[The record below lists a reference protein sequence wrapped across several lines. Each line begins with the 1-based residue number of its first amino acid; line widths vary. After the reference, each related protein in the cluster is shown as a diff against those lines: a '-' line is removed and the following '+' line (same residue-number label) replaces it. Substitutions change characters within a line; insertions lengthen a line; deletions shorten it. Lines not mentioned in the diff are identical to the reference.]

1 MESKKHIF
9 ITGIT
14 GNQGSAVAKYLL
26 ERNNLVTGLTRNAN
40 SEKAKQWKAQGV
52 TIIEGDIN
60 NPASYK
66 SCLDKADAIY
76 FVQALQRKNQEI
88 LQGKLFIDAI
98 NSENNTH
105 LVYASVLGAD
115 LNTAIPHFESKF
127 ELENYIKS
135 KIHNYTIL
143 RPASF
148 YENHLFPRIISDVA
162 KGKYFSP
169 LHIKCKQQMIGVD
182 DIGKIA
188 AAVISNKEKYNGKTI
203 SIATDEWEI
212 GKIPQLFSEIINKPV
227 SYKKLP
233 GFITRLVMGKDL
245 SKMFAYM
252 NQHDFC
258 VINNIQDVRDEFNIS
273 GDFRT
278 WVNKYF
284 TPESINK

>member
-1 MESKKHIF
+1 MESKKQIF

-26 ERNNLVTGLTRNAN
+26 ERNNSVTGLTRNAN

-60 NPASYK
+60 NPASYE
-66 SCLDKADAIY
+66 SYLDQADAIY
-76 FVQALQRKNQEI
+76 LVQALQRKDQEI
-88 LQGKLFIDAI
+88 LQGKQFIDTI
-98 NSENNTH
+98 KPENKTH

-115 LNTAIPHFESKF
+115 LDTAIPHFDSKF

-135 KIHNYTIL
+135 KNLNYTIL

-148 YENHLFPRIISDVA
+148 YENHLFPRVVSDIT
-162 KGKYFSP
+162 KGRYISP
-169 LHIKCKQQMIGVD
+169 LHKMCKQQMIGVD

-188 AAVISNKEKYNGKTI
+188 AAVISNKEKYNHKTI

-212 GKIPQLFSEIINKPV
+212 GKVPQLFSEAINKAV

-233 GFITRLVMGKDL
+233 GFITRLAMGKDL
-245 SKMFAYM
+245 SKMFKYM

-273 GDFRT
+273 GDFRS

-284 TPESINK
+284 TPKSITK